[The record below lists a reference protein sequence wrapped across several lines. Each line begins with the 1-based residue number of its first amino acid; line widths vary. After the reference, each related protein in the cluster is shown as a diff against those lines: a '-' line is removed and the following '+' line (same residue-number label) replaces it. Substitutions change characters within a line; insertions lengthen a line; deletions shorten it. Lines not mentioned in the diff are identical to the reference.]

1 MIARRSFLISTLFA
15 SAAALAAPALLA
27 QPRNAPRDFRVGYQK
42 GGIFSLVRER
52 RAFEKRLAGL
62 GVESIKWI
70 EFPFGP
76 PLLEALGVGSV
87 DIGAVDD
94 TPPIFAQSA
103 GAEIVYVA
111 SAPATQSAVLVP
123 RTSDING
130 VGALKGRK
138 VAIAKGSSSHNFTI
152 QALAKYKLAFSDI
165 EPVYL
170 APADAIAAFAR
181 GSVDAWTV
189 WDPYFA
195 LAEQLH
201 GARAIITTSDVA
213 VGQSF
218 YIANRTFANAYP
230 GVLVAALEEL
240 VEVYRWAAGHR
251 QQLAELISSI
261 TGVDLKAQQRAVD
274 RARIEGHIG
283 LSPDLIVQQQE
294 IADTFFRLGLIP
306 RAIKVQDA
314 VWMPPRA

>member
-15 SAAALAAPALLA
+15 SAAAIAAPGLLLA
-27 QPRNAPRDFRVGYQK
+27 NPAPRDFRVGYQK

-52 RAFEKRLAGL
+52 KVFEKRLAGL
-62 GVESIKWI
+62 GVENVRWI
-70 EFPFGP
+70 EFQFGP

-87 DIGAVDD
+87 DIGAVGD

-103 GAEIVYVA
+103 GAEVVYVA

-123 RTSDING
+123 KNSAINSITE
-130 VGALKGRK
+130 LKGKK

-152 QALAKYKLAFSDI
+152 QALAKYKLNFSDI

-201 GARAIITTSDVA
+201 GARAIITTSDVV

-218 YIANRTFANAYP
+218 YLANRAFANAYP
-230 GVLVAALEEL
+230 KVLLAALEEL
-240 VEVYRWAAGHR
+240 VEVYKWAAVNR
-251 QQLAELISSI
+251 EQLAKLISSI
-261 TGVDLKAQQRAVD
+261 TGVDIKAQQRAVD

-294 IADTFFRLGLIP
+294 IADTFFKLGLIP

-314 VWMPPRA
+314 VWQPPAA